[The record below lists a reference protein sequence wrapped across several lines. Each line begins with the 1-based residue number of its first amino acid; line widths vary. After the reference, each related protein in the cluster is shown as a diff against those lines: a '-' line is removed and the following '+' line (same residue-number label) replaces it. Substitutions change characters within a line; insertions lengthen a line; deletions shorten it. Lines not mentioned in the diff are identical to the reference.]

1 MRVRKFD
8 DEEWIEVAVE
18 NFGQKVMNEI
28 SVLGKQYPVVPADRD
43 LQGLLDETG
52 CAHVYGQIIRIAPLF
67 EEDAIECVA
76 CTNCKF
82 FKLSTFSAESG
93 WAGYCCEDGSKE
105 SVHAA
110 HHCDSHEH
118 ADNWKTRHGPT

>member
-1 MRVRKFD
+1 MRVRKFY

-18 NFGQKVMNEI
+18 NFGQKVANEI
-28 SVLGKQYPVVPADRD
+28 SVLRKQYPVVPTDRG
-43 LQGLLDETG
+43 LQDHLDETG
-52 CAHVYGQIIRIAPLF
+52 CAHVYGQIVRIAPLF

-82 FKLSTFSAESG
+82 LRLSNFSAESG
-93 WAGYCCEDGSKE
+93 SAGYCCEDGSKAP
-105 SVHAA
+105 VHAA